1 VAPLR
6 HVHLVQRHGLGVA
19 VRPQFGPDRQD
30 DAYPLTEA
38 AEAAAVRRMIWQGAS
53 LPSRPWQLSQRPAT
67 CPTTPGADADWLSE
81 IEAYGSAEQL
91 GTARDLE
98 LWGDDPFGE
107 GE

>member
-1 VAPLR
+1 
-6 HVHLVQRHGLGVA
+6 VHFVQRHGLGVA

-38 AEAAAVRRMIWQGAS
+38 AEVAAVRRMIWQGAS
-53 LPSRPWQLSQRPAT
+53 LPSRPWQLAQGRHLV
-67 CPTTPGADADWLSE
+67 PTTPGADPDWLSE
-81 IEAYGSAEQL
+81 VEAFGSAEQL
-91 GTARDLE
+91 GAARDRE

>member
-1 VAPLR
+1 MASLR
-6 HVHLVQRHGLGVA
+6 HVHLVRRHGLGVA

-38 AEAAAVRRMIWQGAS
+38 AEVAASRRILARRLIHEAIRRQVLSAEAPPVVLLGATA
-53 LPSRPWQLSQRPAT
+53 R
-67 CPTTPGADADWLSE
+67 E

-91 GTARDLE
+91 GAARDLE
-98 LWGDDPFGE
+98 LWGEDPFGE